1 MATKTT
7 IRNYHCNACENGIV
21 MVKRKQS
28 GNRFSFSFGDC
39 NNCKKGFGLFSI
51 DQLKEVAN
59 VIPSDGIKYFRQ
71 VMVKDRLPELGAEYV
86 TCFTS
91 TTAGACTLLK
101 ITERVHKVLAER
113 YLYWLEEI

>member
-28 GNRFSFSFGDC
+28 GNRFSFNFGDC
-39 NNCKKGFGLFSI
+39 NSCKKGFGLFSI
-51 DQLKEVAN
+51 DQLKEVTN
-59 VIPSDGIKYFRQ
+59 FMPSDGIKVFRQ
-71 VMVKDRLPELGAEYV
+71 VMVKDRLPELGEEHIS
-86 TCFTS
+86 CFTS
-91 TTAGACTLLK
+91 PTAGASTFSK
-101 ITERVHKVLAER
+101 VTERVLEVLEER